1 MVAWGHGQKQECT
14 AKGAGGNFCGSD
26 KNILHPECSS
36 GFIGIYIC
44 QNSKLYA
51 LSKRSLFYANDTQ

>member
-14 AKGAGGNFCGSD
+14 AKGPEETSVGVI

-36 GFIGIYIC
+36 GFMGIYIC
-44 QNSKLYA
+44 PNSKLYA